1 MSDPAYADVEGRGTC
16 CICRQPVPYD
26 RPFVVDGAGRDAH
39 LSCYEKRQGFPFVP
53 VLVTPAPGALDLPDF
68 DDL

>member
-1 MSDPAYADVEGRGTC
+1 MSGPAYADVEGRGVC
-16 CICRQPVPYD
+16 CLCSQPVHYD

-53 VLVTPAPGALDLPDF
+53 VLVTPPAGPLDFHDF